1 MILLWYRK
9 FDQPLSFLYSKD
21 HQKNNV
27 IVLSSLH
34 CILRYIWRFIL
45 IFLLRWKA
53 WTSPTLNIFIIH
65 GGNNVD
71 GIVTFFSHFPFFYFG
86 RNALSTCCSI
96 CYCLSL
102 LYKML
107 VSDQIFW
114 VALLSYMDLI
124 TWQTKFI
131 SQWTFTFY
139 FLINTSNL
147 RVFFFSNRH
156 YMLCIYK
163 FYILSLKKIV

>member
-1 MILLWYRK
+1 M
-9 FDQPLSFLYSKD
+9 SLYCRHYLKI
-21 HQKNNV
+21 HLKIHFN
-27 IVLSSLH
+27 
-34 CILRYIWRFIL
+34 
-45 IFLLRWKA
+45 IFLRWKA

-71 GIVTFFSHFPFFYFG
+71 DIVTFFSHFPFFYFG

-114 VALLSYMDLI
+114 IALLSYMDLI

-163 FYILSLKKIV
+163 FYILSLKKLFSCTYSWNVLPPF